1 METLIAELIY
11 KNIEN
16 KLFIKMMVLESCY
29 EGKDKIL
36 ILEEMEKLINTAK
49 MSLIEVENEA

>member
-49 MSLIEVENEA
+49 MSLMEVENEA